1 MFTIKAFQMM
11 LESTPTGYAYHEL
24 IYDENCM
31 PQDFRVLDFNPSYL
45 EIIGVKDDDIKNKCI
60 LELFPNL
67 KEEIPELFE
76 SIADAVLHNKHTF
89 SYGYVPSFKKWLKI
103 HFFSPQD
110 NFFIAQLIDL
120 TKEKKLESSLI
131 QKSSELEELINSIS
145 DLVIAINLDGSI
157 LKVNQAWERALG
169 YSANELISHSF
180 LSFIH
185 SEDLE
190 FINESFNT
198 GIIFDPSYLLRT
210 RILKKNGGW
219 LYFEWK
225 LTFYEN
231 LVYAVGRDVTE
242 LIEKEEQILYLSYHD
257 KLTGLYNRAFFE
269 EELKRLDNNRHLPL
283 SIIMGDVNGLKI
295 INDVFGHLAGDKML
309 KSIAEIL
316 KTSCR
321 KGDIIA
327 RWGGD
332 EFIILLPNTN
342 NKVTEE
348 IIDRIYNNCKDRE
361 LDMQYANISLGYA
374 VKDSRDKD
382 MVKLLIE
389 AENNMY
395 QNKLVDGK
403 KVREIIISSMIQ
415 YLFDGNY
422 EIKYH
427 ISRIKN
433 YSTALANM
441 LNLSNSDKNKLSL
454 LAEVHDIGKISIPK
468 EILEKPGELNE
479 LEWDEIKKHPETG
492 YRIAKSIPELSD
504 IAELVLYHHERWD
517 GKGYPH
523 GLKGE
528 EIPLLS
534 RIFSVVDVYDAITQD
549 KPHRKA
555 MEFNESIDFLI
566 KNKGIQFD
574 PYIVD
579 SFIKILLQ
587 Y

>member
-1 MFTIKAFQMM
+1 MFSMEAFQMM
-11 LESTPTGYAYHEL
+11 LESTPIGYAYHEL
-24 IYDENCM
+24 IYDENCI
-31 PQDFRVLDFNPSYL
+31 PIDFQILNFNNSYL
-45 EIIGVKDDDIKNKCI
+45 DIIGIKDIEINNKYI

-67 KEEIPELFE
+67 KEEIPQLFE
-76 SIADAVLHNKHTF
+76 SVANAVIHNKHTF
-89 SYGYVPSFKKWLKI
+89 ISGYVPSFKKWLKI
-103 HFFSPQD
+103 HFFSPEK
-110 NFFIAQLIDL
+110 NFFIVQLIDF
-120 TKEKKLESSLI
+120 TKEKKLESSLL
-131 QKSSELEELINSIS
+131 QKSQELEELINSIS
-145 DLVIAINLDGSI
+145 DLVATVNFDGNIINA
-157 LKVNQAWERALG
+157 NQAWERVLG
-169 YSANELISHSF
+169 YNINEIISQPF
-180 LSFIH
+180 MPFIH
-185 SEDLE
+185 PEDLE
-190 FINESFNT
+190 FIYESFNT
-198 GIIFDPSYLLRT
+198 GLVFDPNYVLRT
-210 RILKKNGGW
+210 RVLKKSGEW

-225 LTFYEN
+225 LSFYED
-231 LVYAVGRDVTE
+231 LAYAVGRDVTD
-242 LIEKEEQILYLSYHD
+242 IVEKEEKILYLSYHD

-295 INDVFGHLAGDKML
+295 VNDVFGHMAGDKML
-309 KSIAEIL
+309 QSIAEIL
-316 KTSCR
+316 KVSCR

-332 EFIILLPNTN
+332 EFIVLLPNTN
-342 NKVTEE
+342 SKSTEE
-348 IIDRIYNNCKDRE
+348 IINRIISNSKDMV
-361 LDMQYANISLGYA
+361 LDIQYANISLGYA
-374 VKDSRDKD
+374 VKDSSNVDIIE
-382 MVKLLIE
+382 VLVE

-395 QNKLVDGK
+395 KNKVKDGK

-427 ISRIKN
+427 IDRIKN
-433 YSTALANM
+433 YSLTLANR
-441 LNLSNSDKNKLSL
+441 LNLSNDDKNKLVV

-479 LEWDEIKKHPETG
+479 SEWEEVKKHTETG

-504 IAELVLYHHERWD
+504 IAELILYHHERWD
-517 GKGYPH
+517 GNGYPH

-534 RIFSVVDVYDAITQD
+534 RIFFVVDVYDAITQD

-555 MEFNESIDFLI
+555 MNLEEAVRFLI
-566 KNKGIQFD
+566 QNKGTQFD

-579 SFIKILLQ
+579 SFVKILLQ

>member
-1 MFTIKAFQMM
+1 MFTIEAFQMM
-11 LESTPTGYAYHEL
+11 LDSTPVGYASHEL
-24 IYDENCM
+24 IYDDKCN
-31 PQDFRVLDFNPSYL
+31 PIDFRIIDFNPSFL
-45 EIIGVKDDDIKNKCI
+45 KIIGMENMEIQNKCI

-67 KEEIPELFE
+67 KKEIPQLFE
-76 SIADAVLHNKHTF
+76 SVSNAVLYNKHTF
-89 SYGYVPSFKKWLKI
+89 TSGYIPSFNKWLKI
-103 HFFSPQD
+103 NFFSPRK

-120 TKEKKLESSLI
+120 TNEKKLEASLI
-131 QKSSELEELINSIS
+131 EKTSELEDLINSIS
-145 DLVIAINLDGSI
+145 DLVVAIDSSGNI
-157 LKVNQAWERALG
+157 INANQAWERVLG
-169 YSANELISHSF
+169 YNINELISQSF
-180 LSFIH
+180 KLFLNP
-185 SEDLE
+185 EDIE
-190 FINESFNT
+190 SINKSFNT
-198 GIIFDPSYLLRT
+198 GIIFDPNFILRT
-210 RILKKNGGW
+210 KILKNSGEC

-225 LTFYEN
+225 PTFYEN

-242 LIEKEEQILYLSYHD
+242 IVEKEEQILYLSYHD

-316 KTSCR
+316 KVSCR

-332 EFIILLPNTN
+332 EFIILLPNTSSS
-342 NKVTEE
+342 VTEE
-348 IIDRIYNNCKDRE
+348 IINRIYSNCKDKE

-374 VKDSRDKD
+374 IKDSKD
-382 MVKLLIE
+382 TDIMEILVE

-395 QNKLVDGK
+395 KNKIIDRK
-403 KVREIIISSMIQ
+403 KVRDIIISSMIQ

-427 ISRIKN
+427 IDRIKN
-433 YSTALANM
+433 YSLALANR
-441 LNLSNSDKNKLSL
+441 LNLSNSDKNKLIL

-504 IAELVLYHHERWD
+504 IAELILYHHERWD
-517 GKGYPH
+517 GNGYPH
-523 GLKGE
+523 KLKGE

-534 RIFSVVDVYDAITQD
+534 RIFSIVDVYDAITQD

-555 MEFNESIDFLI
+555 MTLEEAVDFLL
-566 KNKGIQFD
+566 KNKEVHFD
-574 PYIVD
+574 PYVVD
-579 SFIKILLQ
+579 SFVKILLH